1 MSLTSRYIKADNMLK
16 GVSRVLETA
25 YTASTPDRVETLV
38 RTQLATSPPPT
49 PYQLL
54 IMLRYVT
61 RIRNDAAARLLLQ
74 HGAEIDN
81 VAMYNAVCRTS
92 GSIHVLEAFVDA
104 GWDVNK
110 VMKYEVMH

>member
-1 MSLTSRYIKADNMLK
+1 
-16 GVSRVLETA
+16 VLETF
-25 YTASTPDRVETLV
+25 YTASTPDQVETLV

-49 PYQLL
+49 SYQLL
-54 IMLRYVT
+54 IVLHYLT
-61 RIRNDAAARLLLQ
+61 RIRYDAATGLLLQ
-74 HGAEIDN
+74 HGAGMDN

-92 GSIHVLEAFVDA
+92 GSVRVLEAFVDA